1 MSKRFSHK
9 SVFLLII
16 AFTFQT
22 VPNMTNVAQ
31 ASTSESYNFNTA
43 NDLTNN
49 FDATIS
55 SGSHSQT
62 LTGGIGNTGAI
73 NAPSSLSA
81 VFATKNSYSIG
92 SADSTY
98 TFTSFMQSVGN
109 SGYSG
114 MGFSKTPQTPSPS
127 SFVYRPSDALG
138 ISVHGGGFVF
148 HNGATDYSANWDAI
162 SGSGITAVTRSTIN
176 DLLNSGSADKWYKV
190 VFKVTVLTGALF
202 TMRVEVWPAAANG
215 SLLRSSSAD
224 AIYEVRSISNSTI
237 SNAATIKS
245 YINFSG
251 NRVRYFDDFSIDL
264 GGNASVISAGNPVV
278 VTNAQTLTGNQVTFN
293 GNVTSE
299 NGSPVTERGFVFDTS
314 PNPTYLNNVLI
325 SGSGTGAFTATYSP
339 SAGTYYARAFA
350 TNSVGTSYGSS
361 ITFTI
366 TGPPVTEPAA
376 PTLNSV
382 SAGDRRVTIAFTAGA
397 TNGAAITDYEYS
409 LNGGSYVSAGTT
421 TSPFTI
427 TGLNGRTAY
436 SVALKARNSAGLS
449 TASSSLSATTTDAS
463 LDASEAA
470 VTEASRLA
478 AANAEAARA
487 AAAKQ
492 QKELTEILS
501 IIPELGRLSVN
512 IGATSKVL
520 TGQKCVKK
528 KQVKYVFKDE
538 RCPKGFVK
546 RR

>member
-22 VPNMTNVAQ
+22 VPNMTNVAH

-49 FDATIS
+49 FNATIS

-73 NAPSSLSA
+73 NAPSSLNA
-81 VFATKNSYSIG
+81 IFATKNSYSIG

-114 MGFSKTPQTPSPS
+114 MGFSATPSTTTS
-127 SFVYRPSDALG
+127 SPVYRPSDALG

-148 HNGATDYSANWDAI
+148 HNGVTNYSAQWN
-162 SGSGITAVTRSTIN
+162 SLTGSGITAVTRSTLD

-190 VFKVTVLTGALF
+190 VFKVTVLAGAQF

-251 NRVRYFDDFSIDL
+251 DRVRYFDDFSIDL
-264 GGNASVISAGNPVV
+264 GGNASVITAGNPVV

-325 SGSGTGAFTATYSP
+325 SGSGTGAFTASYSP
-339 SAGTYYARAFA
+339 SPGTYYARAFA

-361 ITFTI
+361 VTFTI
-366 TGPPVTEPAA
+366 TGPPVTAPAA

-463 LDASEAA
+463 LDSSEAA
-470 VTEASRLA
+470 AAEASRLA

-528 KQVKYVFKDE
+528 KQVKYVFKGE

>member
-1 MSKRFSHK
+1 MSKRFSRK
-9 SVFLLII
+9 SIYVLVVI
-16 AFTFQT
+16 FTFQG
-22 VPNMTNVAQ
+22 VPNVTYMAN

-43 NDLTNN
+43 NDLTNSFN
-49 FDATIS
+49 ATIS

-62 LTGGIGNTGAI
+62 LTGGIGNSGAI
-73 NAPSSLSA
+73 NAPGSLNA
-81 VFATKNSYSIG
+81 IFATKNSYSIG

-114 MGFSKTPQTPSPS
+114 MGFSATPTTTTSSP
-127 SFVYRPSDALG
+127 VYRPSDALG
-138 ISVHGGGFVF
+138 ISVHGGGFIF
-148 HNGATDYSANWDAI
+148 HNGVTNYSAAWDST
-162 SGSGITAVTRSTIN
+162 SGSGVTAVTRSTIN

-190 VFKVTVLTGALF
+190 VFKVTVLAGAQF
-202 TMRVEVWPAAANG
+202 TIRVEVWSAASNG

-224 AIYEVRSISNSTI
+224 AIYEVRSISNSSI
-237 SNAATIKS
+237 SSAATIKS

-251 NRVRYFDDFSIDL
+251 DRVRYFDDFSIDL

-278 VTNAQTLTGNQVTFN
+278 VTNAHALTENEVTFN

-299 NGSPVTERGFVFDTS
+299 NGSPVTERGFVYAATV
-314 PNPTYLNNVLI
+314 NPTVTNNKVVV
-325 SGSGTGAFTATYSP
+325 GSGTGAFSQTVTGLAS
-339 SAGTYYARAFA
+339 GTYFARAFA

-361 ITFTI
+361 ITFTV
-366 TGPPVTEPAA
+366 TGPPVTAPAA

-382 SAGDRRVTIAFTAGA
+382 TAGDRRVTIAFTAGA

-436 SVALKARNSAGLS
+436 LVALKARNSAGLS

-470 VTEASRLA
+470 TSEASRLA
-478 AANAEAARA
+478 VANAEAARA
-487 AAAKQ
+487 AAVRQ

-528 KQVKYVFKDE
+528 KQVRYVFKGE